1 MSRFYS
7 PITLEELKH
16 KLQPIIEDEDG
27 DEEFPYNLPKKVEK
41 DIKKVQFDFE
51 NWEISGGYMGYPCG
65 YKMINPDFPVLFVNA
80 GGDWETPIC
89 FIIYWDGKDLRGYV
103 PSKGNIFNSITN
115 TAFGSDEESDKYTD
129 TCILDAFK
137 KKLNEVKPY
146 LSSDKYIECL
156 DIFKN
161 ANPDDIWSTI
171 SDKIGELSNEEA
183 IINDIKERILK
194 K

>member
-7 PITLEELKH
+7 PISLDELKN
-16 KLQPIIEDEDG
+16 KIQPIIEYEEDESG

-41 DIKKVQFDFE
+41 DIKKIQFDFE
-51 NWEISGGYMGYPCG
+51 NWEVEDDGYMNYPCG
-65 YKMINPDFPVLFVNA
+65 YKLINPDFPVLFVNA

-103 PSKGNIFNSITN
+103 PSKGNVFNPITK
-115 TAFGSDEESDKYTD
+115 TAFGSDEESDNYTD
-129 TCILDAFK
+129 TCVLDGFK

-146 LSSDKYIECL
+146 LSSEKYIENL
-156 DIFKN
+156 DFIKSN
-161 ANPDDIWSTI
+161 NENDIYNMFDS
-171 SDKIGELSNEEA
+171 LSNSDA
-183 IINDIKERILK
+183 IIDDIKERILK